1 MNNFIKQQISYN
13 NNNRFRTQSCIQY
26 FCRKNMLISDQR
38 EKRFQKKWSEES
50 KNDFSQTVRYIID
63 NKENNKKIS
72 PKKK

>member
-1 MNNFIKQQISYN
+1 
-13 NNNRFRTQSCIQY
+13 
-26 FCRKNMLISDQR
+26 MLISDQR

-63 NKENNKKIS
+63 NKENKKIS